1 MRAINFPQIVRRIK
15 KDIRT
20 FGPNIL
26 KVDAGRWMGSAE
38 VTAKLR
44 DIGVISLRP
53 LDSDLDTF
61 RQVYQQRQYK
71 VAMPDQRERLHRYY
85 EQLLELGVVPV
96 IIDAGANVG
105 AAALWFS
112 TTYPR
117 ARIVAIEPDAAS
129 AAHCRFNTVSR
140 SNVTVVEGAIGGTPG
155 RVAVVKS
162 EKSWAIITERT
173 DARAGL
179 KVVTVR
185 ELADQ
190 AGKPSALFIVKVD
203 IEGFEADLF
212 ETGTEWISETAAV
225 YIEVHDW
232 LFPNKRTSQSMQ
244 KAMWGQG
251 FEILLQGENMMFIR
265 EAGELANMLTARQ
278 KEQQSGGKAGESVGQ
293 R

>member
-26 KVDAGRWMGSAE
+26 KADAGRWMGSSE

-129 AAHCRFNTVSR
+129 AARCRFNTVSR

-173 DARAGL
+173 DA
-179 KVVTVR
+179 
-185 ELADQ
+185 Q